1 MPTRCAVLQ
10 VVAYELDVVLAVTRH
25 WRRGNEPHQCA
36 QPNHDE
42 RQRSHQSHNAEG
54 YLRPTAVRP
63 GRSPGVLTGAAHE
76 AGSIVERV
84 AAILRSGGGGRSGR
98 LTLSARWR

>member
-10 VVAYELDVVLAVTRH
+10 VVAYELDIVLAVTRH
-25 WRRGNEPHQCA
+25 RRRGNEPHQCA
-36 QPNHDE
+36 QPKRDQG
-42 RQRSHQSHNAEG
+42 QRTHHSHNAEG

-63 GRSPGVLTGAAHE
+63 GRSPDVLTGVAHE

-84 AAILRSGGGGRSGR
+84 AAILRSGGGGRSRR
-98 LTLSARWR
+98 LTP